1 MRVTDGHWTF
11 SPTDLATF
19 VRCEHAIQLRKRSRD
34 GTLIALAAP
43 GKSKRSDML
52 SRRGGEHE
60 DKYVAALKAQGKAV
74 VEISGD
80 DRAASVSTMQ
90 AMHERAEVIV
100 QGALWSNDWFGY
112 ADLLE
117 RVDTPSSLGGWS
129 YEVADTKLA
138 LSVQPRKPIGSRSR
152 SPRCWMVASLPVA
165 MHSSDR
171 FNPLTSW
178 L

>member
-43 GKSKRSDML
+43 GKSKRSDLL

-74 VEISGD
+74 GEISGEA
-80 DRAASVSTMQ
+80 RHAPVSTMTS
-90 AMHERAEVIV
+90 MPELAEV
-100 QGALWSNDWFGY
+100 WFT
-112 ADLLE
+112 A
-117 RVDTPSSLGGWS
+117 
-129 YEVADTKLA
+129 
-138 LSVQPRKPIGSRSR
+138 
-152 SPRCWMVASLPVA
+152 
-165 MHSSDR
+165 
-171 FNPLTSW
+171 
-178 L
+178 